1 MKSQSKYRSIG
12 KNIRPRGVLGKI
24 KGEAKFCADLNLQ
37 DLDLQDLSLKDKS
50 LKDPLTLRVLR
61 SSRHHAEIENIDI
74 EKAKAIPGVAG
85 VFTAKDIPGKNL
97 MGIINKDQP
106 LLADGKVRSKA
117 DPVALVAALT
127 EEIAIKALAAIE
139 VFYNDLIPVLDM
151 EEALAPDAPQIHEKG
166 NVLFV
171 RRIKKGDT
179 EGAFKDCHT
188 IVEKEYKT
196 QVIEHNF
203 IEPDAGAGYVD
214 EDGTLVIYASTQ
226 NPHYDHKEVT
236 GLLGLEDEQVRIIQ
250 AATGGGFGSK
260 LDLNVQGFIGL
271 ALYHLKRPVRYVY
284 TREESY
290 LATAKRHPFS
300 IYMKTG
306 SDKNGK
312 LKAIRM
318 STFCNTG
325 AYGSY
330 GIAVATR
337 SAVHGTGPYEIEHV
351 DMECTCVYTNQIFS
365 GAMRGFGAP
374 QMAFAH
380 ESQMDLLA
388 EKLGMDPLEI
398 RIINGFKKGSI
409 TGTGQKLMDSVG
421 FQECLQKVKPYYD
434 QASKEWVTKKI
445 SPFIKRGI
453 GLGGMWYGIGNTGV
467 QNPSTARIEMDQNGG
482 ITLFTGCADIGQGS
496 TTILTQIAGEILGVL
511 PEEIHVVVG
520 DTKFTTNAG
529 ATSASRQTYISG
541 NAVKDAT
548 DKLASVLLTE
558 GSNRLKVS
566 KSLLEFKDH
575 GIHVSG
581 NEEKSVDFSWL
592 ARQIHQKGGSLSWQ
606 GYFDPET
613 IPFDPETGQGVPYA
627 TYAFA
632 CQLAL
637 VEVDVLTGEVNV
649 KKIIAA
655 HDVGKAIHPENVI
668 GQICGGVAMGV
679 GFALMEEYEYG
690 KTISMKDYHI
700 PTCADM
706 PEVIPIIIENSEPT
720 GPFGAKGVGEP
731 ALIPTAPAIVNAVTN
746 ALGKRIYTL
755 PANLERVLQASI
767 ESGQFGPSIQFGP
780 SGHFD
785 PKEKNN
791 V

>member
-1 MKSQSKYRSIG
+1 MKSQSKLKYQSIG
-12 KNIRPRGVLGKI
+12 KSIVRPDVLGKI
-24 KGEAKFCADLNLQ
+24 TGDSKFCADIELKEP
-37 DLDLQDLSLKDKS
+37 LSLKA
-50 LKDPLTLRVLR
+50 LR
-61 SSRHHAEIENIDI
+61 SSRHHAVIENIDV
-74 EKAKAIPGVAG
+74 AKAMEIQGV
-85 VFTAKDIPGKNL
+85 VKIFTASDIPGKNL
-97 MGIINKDQP
+97 MGIINRDQP
-106 LLADGKVRSKA
+106 LLSHGKVRSKA
-117 DPVALVAALT
+117 DPVALVAAET
-127 EEIAIKALAAIE
+127 EEIATKVLAAIDVTYKDLE
-139 VFYNDLIPVLDM
+139 PVFNIED
-151 EEALAPDAPQIHEKG
+151 ALASNAPKIHEKG
-166 NVLFV
+166 NILFC
-171 RRIKKGDT
+171 RRVKKGNT
-179 EGAFKDCHT
+179 AEAFKDCHT
-188 IVEKEYKT
+188 IIEKEYKT
-196 QVIEHNF
+196 HAIEHNY

-214 EDGTLVIYASTQ
+214 EDGTLVIHASTQ
-226 NPHYDHKEVT
+226 NPHYDHKEVVS
-236 GLLGLEDEQVRIIQ
+236 LLGLEDEQVRIIQ

-271 ALYHLKRPVRYVY
+271 ALYHLKKPVRYVY

-290 LATAKRHPFS
+290 LATAKRHPF
-300 IYMKTG
+300 IINMKTG
-306 SDKNGK
+306 ADKNGK
-312 LKAIRM
+312 LVAMKMRAY
-318 STFCNTG
+318 CNTG

-351 DMECTCVYTNQIFS
+351 DMECSCIYTNQTFS

-388 EKLGMDPLEI
+388 QELGIDPMEI

-409 TGTGQKLMDSVG
+409 NGTGQKLTDSVG
-421 FQECLQKVKPYYD
+421 FHECLKKVKPYYD
-434 QASKEWVTKKI
+434 QASKDWVTKAI

-467 QNPSTARIEMDQNGG
+467 QNPSTARVEMDQKGR

-496 TTILTQIAGEILGVL
+496 TTVLTQIAAEVLGL
-511 PEEIHVVVG
+511 APEAIHLVVA

-541 NAVKDAT
+541 NAVKDAA
-548 DKLASVLLTE
+548 DKLVSVLLTE
-558 GSNRLKVS
+558 GSNKLKVS
-566 KSLLEFKDH
+566 KALLEFGDH
-575 GIHVSG
+575 CLHVSG
-581 NEEKSVDFSWL
+581 NMEKYVDFAWL
-592 ARQIHQKGGSLSWQ
+592 AKSIHKKGGCLSWQ

-613 IPFDPETGQGVPYA
+613 IPFDPETGQGSPYA

-632 CQLAL
+632 CQMAL

-649 KKIIAA
+649 KKIVAA
-655 HDVGKAIHPENVI
+655 HDVGRAIHPGNVI

-679 GFALMEEYEYG
+679 GFALMEEFEYG
-690 KTISMKDYHI
+690 KTQSMKDYHI

-706 PEVIPIIIENSEPT
+706 PQVIPIIIEDSEPT

-731 ALIPTAPAIVNAVTN
+731 ALIPTAPAILNAVSN

-755 PANLERVLQASI
+755 PASLERVLQASI
-767 ESGQFGPSIQFGP
+767 ESGHFG
-780 SGHFD
+780 
-785 PKEKNN
+785 PKEKIN

>member
-1 MKSQSKYRSIG
+1 MKSQNQSKYKSIG
-12 KNIRPRGVLGKI
+12 KNIQHRDVLGKLT
-24 KGEAKFCADLNLQ
+24 GDAKFCADIELKNPI
-37 DLDLQDLSLKDKS
+37 SLK
-50 LKDPLTLRVLR
+50 VLR
-61 SSRHHAEIENIDI
+61 SSRHHALI
-74 EKAKAIPGVAG
+74 EKIDVSGAMEIPGVVG

-97 MGIINKDQP
+97 IGIINRDQP
-106 LLADGKVRSKA
+106 LLADDKVRSKA
-117 DPVALVAALT
+117 DPVALVAAQT
-127 EEIAIKALAAIE
+127 DKIALKALAAID
-139 VFYNDLIPVLDM
+139 VTYTDLEPILNIED
-151 EEALAPDAPQIHEKG
+151 ALAPDAPQIHEKG
-166 NVLFV
+166 NILFT
-171 RRIKKGDT
+171 RKIKKGDIKA
-179 EGAFKDCHT
+179 AFEDCHT
-188 IVEKEYKT
+188 IVEKQYKT
-196 QVIEHNF
+196 HAIEHNF

-214 EDGTLVIYASTQ
+214 EDGTLVIHASTQ
-226 NPHYDHKEVT
+226 NPHYDHKEVV
-236 GLLGLEDEQVRIIQ
+236 GLLGLKDKQVRIIQ

-271 ALYHLKRPVRYVY
+271 ALYHLGRPVRCVY
-284 TREESY
+284 NREESY
-290 LATAKRHPFS
+290 LATAKRHPFI

-306 SDKNGK
+306 TDKNGK
-312 LKAIRM
+312 LLAIKMRAY
-318 STFCNTG
+318 CNTG

-337 SAVHGTGPYEIEHV
+337 SAVHGTGPYAIDHV
-351 DMECTCVYTNQIFS
+351 DMECACVYTNQTFS

-388 EKLGMDPLEI
+388 QKLGIDPMEI
-398 RIINGFKKGSI
+398 RMINGFKKGSI
-409 TGTGQKLMDSVG
+409 NGTGQKLVDSVG
-421 FQECLQKVKPYYD
+421 FQECLKQVKPYYD

-467 QNPSTARIEMDQNGG
+467 QNPSTAKVEMDQKGH

-496 TTILTQIAGEILGVL
+496 TTVLTQIVGEVLGVL
-511 PEEIHVVVG
+511 PESIQLVVG

-541 NAVKDAT
+541 NAVKDASE
-548 DKLASVLLTE
+548 KLASVLLTE
-558 GSNRLKVS
+558 GSNTLKVS
-566 KSLLEFKDH
+566 KALLEFGDH
-575 GIHVSG
+575 CIHVSG
-581 NEEKSVDFSWL
+581 NEDKSVDFARL
-592 ARQIHQKGGSLSWQ
+592 AEKIHKKGGSLSWQ

-613 IPFDPETGQGVPYA
+613 IPFDPETGQGSPYA

-679 GFALMEEYEYG
+679 GFALMEEFEYG
-690 KTISMKDYHI
+690 KTQSMKDYHI

-706 PEVIPIIIENSEPT
+706 PEVVPIIIEDNEPT

-731 ALIPTAPAIVNAVTN
+731 ALIPTAPAILNAVSN
-746 ALGKRIYTL
+746 ALGKRIYNL
-755 PANLERVLQASI
+755 PANLERVLKASI
-767 ESGQFGPSIQFGP
+767 ESGHFGL
-780 SGHFD
+780 
-785 PKEKNN
+785 KEKTN